1 MSTTFQIRN
10 NNNKPA
16 TVILSG
22 NGIHFYIPVDSQGKI
37 LELMPKFKK
46 FTKEPNKEFLRFA
59 EWYLSNGKCDNEHNK
74 TVSFNN
80 CMLRIPGS
88 FNSKNNVQVR
98 IMQKWNGTSKVPA
111 HLLYSKF
118 LAYLINQG
126 QKNLITKHRS
136 KAHAALSV

>member
-1 MSTTFQIRN
+1 MMRLDSGLH
-10 NNNKPA
+10 NKSLIQN
-16 TVILSG
+16 THLYS
-22 NGIHFYIPVDSQGKI
+22 NW
-37 LELMPKFKK
+37 
-46 FTKEPNKEFLRFA
+46 FA

-98 IMQKWNGTSKVPA
+98 IMQKWNGTSKVPL

-118 LAYLINQG
+118 LANPVNQD
-126 QKNLITKHRS
+126 
-136 KAHAALSV
+136 